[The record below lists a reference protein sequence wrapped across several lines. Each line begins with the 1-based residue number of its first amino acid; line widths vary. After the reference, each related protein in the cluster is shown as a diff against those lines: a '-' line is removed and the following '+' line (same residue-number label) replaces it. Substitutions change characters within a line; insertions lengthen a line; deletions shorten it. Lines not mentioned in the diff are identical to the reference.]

1 MERDIYIVFIDK
13 GGNDVIVGGVFFNEA
28 LAKDMVS
35 KQIKDDSV
43 LDCWYDNYKM
53 NKNTIINLWE
63 E

>member
-1 MERDIYIVFIDK
+1 MEKDIYIVFIDK
-13 GGNDVIVGGVFFNEA
+13 GGNDVIVGGVFFSEA